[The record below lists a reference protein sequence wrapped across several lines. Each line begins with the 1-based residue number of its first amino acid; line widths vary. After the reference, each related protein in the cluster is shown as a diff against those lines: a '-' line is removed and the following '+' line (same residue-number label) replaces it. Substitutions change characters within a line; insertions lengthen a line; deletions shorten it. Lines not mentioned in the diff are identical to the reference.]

1 MQSCI
6 TLPMCVCKKNSRSV
20 SACTLRRMN
29 NSAIAHQVTV
39 RVWDN
44 IINVNSFVWTHTVAQ
59 THSKT
64 HRSCH
69 NVHPC
74 MHILC
79 AGIVP
84 MSGSEVKLLAG
95 HCEPAVLLLWDS
107 SAGSVCMHDKVSS
120 VAACVSWENFLLNLA
135 LVSVLKWAFSRALPC
150 KFANWL
156 WSKLRASVVRP
167 FFWHRTS
174 FWSYLSGLGGSFL
187 RPENCW

>member
-1 MQSCI
+1 MHTIMQLYEVYMCMYVQRPAWPVLSLNLHICMQHVCLCMPCPELHVSTWDFRMFTHWPCLCISFHVCMQSCI

-20 SACTLRRMN
+20 SACTCRRMN
-29 NSAIAHQVTV
+29 NSAIAHHVTV
-39 RVWDN
+39 RVQDN
-44 IINVNSFVWTHTVAQ
+44 IVNVNSFVWTHTVAQ

-120 VAACVSWENFLLNLA
+120 VAACV
-135 LVSVLKWAFSRALPC
+135 
-150 KFANWL
+150 
-156 WSKLRASVVRP
+156 
-167 FFWHRTS
+167 
-174 FWSYLSGLGGSFL
+174 
-187 RPENCW
+187 